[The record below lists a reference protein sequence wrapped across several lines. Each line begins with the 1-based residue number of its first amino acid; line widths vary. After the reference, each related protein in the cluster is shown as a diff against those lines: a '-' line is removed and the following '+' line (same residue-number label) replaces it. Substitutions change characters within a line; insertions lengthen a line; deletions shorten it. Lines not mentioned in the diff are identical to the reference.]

1 MVNSRVRISP
11 ALGRGSSRSLVWN
24 WYHSWG
30 SSR

>member
-1 MVNSRVRISP
+1 MVNSRVRIRP

-24 WYHSWG
+24 WYHICG